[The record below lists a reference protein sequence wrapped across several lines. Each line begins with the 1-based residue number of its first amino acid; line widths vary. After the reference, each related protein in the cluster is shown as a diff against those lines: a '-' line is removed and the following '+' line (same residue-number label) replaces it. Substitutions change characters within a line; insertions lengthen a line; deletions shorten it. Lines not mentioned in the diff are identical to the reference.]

1 MKAGGLNRLL
11 PLACL
16 IAALCLFA
24 AELMTKIEL
33 TPPSAPVIDTQ
44 TGAERHGYA
53 VALIAAFAL
62 TALAFAVFA
71 SSKPAATAVAVAGVV
86 ALLIFLLVDVP
97 DANAVGT
104 VTGDGGS
111 FLDAQAVPA
120 GGFWL
125 ELLGA
130 VALTI
135 SGIALATLPPDQL
148 ASLRP
153 GKHGRPPTGEREP
166 ARKQRPKTKP
176 GRSPTKPRPRKASGS
191 SGSVDAGRS
200 AKRARWITLQRGI

>member
-24 AELMTKIEL
+24 SELMTMFEL
-33 TPPSAPVIDTQ
+33 TPPSAPVIETQ

-53 VALIAAFAL
+53 VGLIAAFAL
-62 TALAFAVFA
+62 TALAFAVFTG
-71 SSKPAATAVAVAGVV
+71 SKPAATAVAVAGVV

-130 VALTI
+130 VALAI

-153 GKHGRPPTGEREP
+153 GKQGRPPTGQRRPERKHGRRAEP
-166 ARKQRPKTKP
+166 AQPTRKHGPKSKRDQSPPKP
-176 GRSPTKPRPRKASGS
+176 KPLKIMLE
-191 SGSVDAGRS
+191 
-200 AKRARWITLQRGI
+200 RWI